1 MQATQTVS
9 AESVAIER
17 MQQMSL
23 EPANIAVIQKPGAV
37 EFKPAVIT
45 PADLL
50 RIAMERNDGDL
61 DRLERLMAM
70 DRQWRAEKAREAF
83 NEDFARF
90 KGMNIVIPKTKK
102 VQQRAKSGGP
112 GPTYMQTEFET
123 VATMLQPALSSCGF
137 GYRFDVK
144 FERGENGGSPWCFV
158 TCLLEHRLGHV
169 ERLTLGGPPDDS
181 GAKNPLQ
188 EMQSTSTFLM
198 RHSLLSITGTAQAGK
213 DNDGRGARGY
223 REDGEDEG
231 GEGNAASA
239 DADPALS
246 SLVDQGNDTAS
257 RGERALTDWW
267 GKLTQPDRNK
277 LMPYFGDW
285 KATARRAGKGS

>member
-9 AESVAIER
+9 AEFAAIER
-17 MQQMSL
+17 MRLVDMDH
-23 EPANIAVIQKPGAV
+23 NKIAVLPPPGAV

-61 DRLERLMAM
+61 DRLERLMTM

-90 KGMNIVIPKTKK
+90 KGLNIVIPKTKK
-102 VQQRAKSGGP
+102 VQQRSKSGGA
-112 GPTYMQTEFET
+112 GPSYMQTEFET
-123 VATMLQPALSSCGF
+123 VATMLQPALSKCGF

-144 FERGENGGSPWCFV
+144 FERGENGASPWCFV

-223 REDGEDEG
+223 REDDGDEG
-231 GEGNAASA
+231 GGVAPQDPSDELLQAGRDAALLGIEPLNKWWASLTGKQRNDMQKEFGTLRRGAMDATNRSA
-239 DADPALS
+239 K
-246 SLVDQGNDTAS
+246 Q
-257 RGERALTDWW
+257 
-267 GKLTQPDRNK
+267 
-277 LMPYFGDW
+277 
-285 KATARRAGKGS
+285 

>member
-1 MQATQTVS
+1 MQATQNEVR
-9 AESVAIER
+9 AQAQIIEEPK
-17 MQQMSL
+17 MHALIPQQQHV
-23 EPANIAVIQKPGAV
+23 PATAT
-37 EFKPAVIT
+37 VIT

-83 NEDFARF
+83 NEDFSRF
-90 KGMNIVIPKTKK
+90 KGLNIVIPKTKLVK
-102 VQQRAKSGGP
+102 QKAKSGGP

-223 REDGEDEG
+223 REDGDEVADGSAAAG
-231 GEGNAASA
+231 G
-239 DADPALS
+239 ADPALS
-246 SLVDQGNDTAS
+246 SLVDQGNDAAG